1 MMKNIYK
8 SLWLLGAVTAGL
20 GCFTSCSDD
29 DSTMSRLFRPVLG
42 EDAFTIGLDAN
53 QIPYI
58 TIEWDDY
65 SDADMY
71 VLTLIPTD
79 GSDSIVVETA
89 EATYTFNN
97 LEYDMEYNV
106 KIKATSSKIPESKV
120 YQTSV
125 TTLDFPTMLENVSG
139 SDIIDT
145 QARIRWE
152 GEVQYDTLKVY
163 KVKNDELAAK
173 IELTETDLQAGEVI
187 VRGLSPKTEYR
198 VEAYMGTVYK
208 GKKLFATS
216 AAEDFGGIEDEEGNV
231 IGVVDLRNLTADE
244 SYKLFDGEYIDSV
257 AAAHGG
263 NVTFVLQ
270 GGVTYKMPTLK
281 LNSTGTVK
289 FVTGLS
295 LAGEAIFAVAGNFDI
310 QANSQ
315 IGGIVLDKIFFTDI
329 EDKPKT
335 GSNYGGTYLFN
346 FDGAGSSIDSIVITN
361 SIIKYKRGVMRL
373 KNSTTVNRFI
383 MDNCVLDSIGGYG
396 IANADNSGAVVR
408 NIKMTNT
415 TLSNCEKTF
424 VGTKGLDEME
434 SINIENCTFVYCIA
448 NSKPFVDYKGK
459 VVPEFNIKNCLFGI
473 AGKNTAD
480 AVADGITGWS
490 GDAKPACDK
499 CYFTSDLLWT
509 MDAATGAPK
518 AALDGEALSATT
530 DELFVAPLE
539 SNFKLS
545 NHEDVKALKNIGD
558 PRWH

>member
-1 MMKNIYK
+1 MKNIYK

-244 SYKLFDGEYIDSV
+244 SYKLFDEEYIDSV

-270 GGVTYKMPTLK
+270 GGVTYRMENLK
-281 LNSTGTVK
+281 LNSAGTIK

-295 LAGEAIFAVAGNFDI
+295 LAGEAIFSVSGNFDI
-310 QANSQ
+310 QADSH
-315 IGGIVLDKIFFTDI
+315 IDGIVLDKIFFTDN
-329 EDKPKT
+329 EKKPKT
-335 GSNYGGTYLFN
+335 DNHYGGTYLFN
-346 FDGAGSSIDSIVITN
+346 FDGAGASIDSIVITN
-361 SIIKYKRGVMRL
+361 CIIKYKRGVMRM

-383 MDNCVLDSIGGYG
+383 MDNCVLDSIGGFG
-396 IANADNSGAVVR
+396 IANADDPGAVVR

-415 TLSNCEKTF
+415 TLSNGEKTF
-424 VGTKGLDEME
+424 VGTKGLDEIK

-448 NSKPFVDYKGK
+448 DSKPFVDYKGK

-509 MDAATGAPK
+509 MDANTGAPK
-518 AALDGEALSATT
+518 AALDGETLSATT

-545 NHEDVKALKNIGD
+545 THEDVKALKNIGD

>member
-1 MMKNIYK
+1 MKNIYK
-8 SLWLLGAVTAGL
+8 SLLLLGAVTCGTGA
-20 GCFTSCSDD
+20 FTSCSDD
-29 DSTMSRLFRPVLG
+29 ESTMSRLFRPVLG

-65 SDADMY
+65 SDAEMY

-79 GSDSIVVETA
+79 GSDSVVVETA
-89 EATYTFNN
+89 EATHTFNN
-97 LEYDMEYNV
+97 LKYDMEYNI

-125 TTLDFPTMLENVSG
+125 TTLDFPTMLENVQNA
-139 SDIIDT
+139 DIIDT
-145 QARIRWE
+145 QARISWD

-163 KVKNDELAAK
+163 EVNSGELAAK
-173 IELTETDLQAGEVI
+173 VELTETDLLAGEVI
-187 VRGLSPKTEYR
+187 VRGLAPKTEYR
-198 VEAYMGTVYK
+198 VEAYQGATYK
-208 GKKLFATS
+208 GKKLFTTS
-216 AAEDFGGIEDEEGNV
+216 AAEDFGGSVDENGNV

-244 SYKLFDGEYIDSV
+244 SYKLLSAAYVDSV

-263 NVTFVLQ
+263 SVTFVLQ
-270 GGVTYKMPTLK
+270 GGVTYRMQTLK
-281 LNSTGTVK
+281 LNSAGTIK

-295 LAGEAIFAVAGNFDI
+295 LAGEAIFAVSGNFDI
-310 QANSQ
+310 QADSH
-315 IGGIVLDKIFFTDI
+315 IDGIVLDKIFFTDI
-329 EDKPKT
+329 ADKPKT

-346 FDGAGSSIDSIVITN
+346 FDGAGASIDSIVITN
-361 SIIKYKRGVMRL
+361 CIIKYKRGVMRM

-396 IANADNSGAVVR
+396 IANADNAGAVVK
-408 NIKMTNT
+408 NIRMTNT
-415 TLSNCEKTF
+415 TVSNAEKTF

-434 SINIENCTFVYCIA
+434 SVNIENCTFVYCIA
-448 NSKPFVDYKGK
+448 DSKPFVDYKGK
-459 VVPEFNIKNCLFGI
+459 TVPEFNIKNCLFGV
-473 AGKNTAD
+473 AGKNTAEP
-480 AVADGITGWS
+480 APNGISGWS

-499 CYFTSDLLWT
+499 CYFASDLMWT

-518 AALDGEALSATT
+518 TPLDGETLSATT
-530 DELFVAPLE
+530 GELFVAPLE

-545 NHEDVKALKNIGD
+545 DHEDVKALKNIGD